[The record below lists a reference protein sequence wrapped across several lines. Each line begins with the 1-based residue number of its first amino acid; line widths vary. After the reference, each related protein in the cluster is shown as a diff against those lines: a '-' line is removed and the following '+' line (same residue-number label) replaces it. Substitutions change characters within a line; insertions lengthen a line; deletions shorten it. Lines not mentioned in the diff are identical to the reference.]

1 MKDWIL
7 DLILSLAFMATYLG
21 GFAVILRLCWIYLN
35 GGF

>member
-7 DLILSLAFMATYLG
+7 DLILGLAFMVTYLG
-21 GFAVILRLCWIYLN
+21 GFAVILWPCWIYLN